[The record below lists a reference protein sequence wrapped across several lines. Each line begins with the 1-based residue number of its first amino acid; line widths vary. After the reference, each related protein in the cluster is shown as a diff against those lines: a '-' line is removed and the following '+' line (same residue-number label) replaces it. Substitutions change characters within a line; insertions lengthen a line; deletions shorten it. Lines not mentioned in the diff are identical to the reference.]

1 MVKCHSRYFRLFN
14 KTLFLTLSLSSL
26 SYTHTHTP
34 PTPQNKLILTYRI
47 ETKPNQ
53 IIEKEDWV
61 GKGNGDYY
69 EELSLFTFI
78 PLIRVSVDGS
88 QSKEGKDNKSQ

>member
-14 KTLFLTLSLSSL
+14 KTLSLSLSLL
-26 SYTHTHTP
+26 SHIHTHH
-34 PTPQNKLILTYRI
+34 TPQNKLILTYRI

-53 IIEKEDWV
+53 TIEKDGWV

-78 PLIRVSVDGS
+78 PLIRVRVDGS